1 LFSIRREKFR
11 EARGFFMND
20 SNLELSKKDTIDL
33 SKELTDAELQM
44 LRGLNARGFAV
55 VVFSADE
62 LGGAYY
68 LDVEDAM
75 VEAGW
80 NFILNFDINSQS

>member
-1 LFSIRREKFR
+1 MQITKG
-11 EARGFFMND
+11 AFMND

-33 SKELTDAELQM
+33 SRELTETELQM

-55 VVFSADE
+55 VVLSAEE
-62 LGGAYY
+62 LDGTHY

-80 NFILNFDINSQS
+80 NFILNFEINS